1 MTQRR
6 ILLDTG
12 VIVAALNQRDP
23 DHVRVVEWLVPV
35 RASWFTTE
43 GVLVEASHLL
53 RKTPSAVARVVQFV
67 AALRCAVMPLSP
79 SRLARAVEIVEAH
92 HSLRLDL
99 VDAVLC
105 ALSEETENRRTGF
118 PRSPRFAGRATAW
131 SAAFSREPA
140 ARLSVGEFGDR
151 RARGADGEQE
161 SSVCCV
167 MQLFVR
173 CRQRRSVESGPC
185 SSTQSPRT
193 PGGSLSAAVSSRHR
207 LMS

>member
-23 DHVRVVEWLVPV
+23 DHVRVVEWLSPV

-53 RKTPSAVARVVQFV
+53 RKTPSAVARVVHFV
-67 AALRCAVMPLSP
+67 AALRCAVVPLSP

-92 HSLRLDL
+92 RSLRLDL

-105 ALSEETENRRTGF
+105 ALSEELRIDELASLDRRDSLAVRRPG
-118 PRSPRFAGRATAW
+118 RPRFLVNPPP
-131 SAAFSREPA
+131 S
-140 ARLSVGEFGDR
+140 
-151 RARGADGEQE
+151 
-161 SSVCCV
+161 
-167 MQLFVR
+167 
-173 CRQRRSVESGPC
+173 
-185 SSTQSPRT
+185 
-193 PGGSLSAAVSSRHR
+193 
-207 LMS
+207 